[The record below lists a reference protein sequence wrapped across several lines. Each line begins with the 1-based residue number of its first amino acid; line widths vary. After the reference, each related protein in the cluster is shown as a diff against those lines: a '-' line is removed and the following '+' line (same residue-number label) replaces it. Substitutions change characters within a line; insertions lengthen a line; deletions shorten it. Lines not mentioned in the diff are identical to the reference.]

1 MSFTIKMK
9 KGDSG
14 LTPASLAYKTL
25 YKEFLSNLEPDAVIE
40 VTFVPVT
47 AEGTRPQVNKLHATI
62 REISNYTGQD
72 FEDIKLYIKE
82 KAGFVIISSESGEA
96 KSFGDMS
103 KEELSSC
110 IQVAVRLADDLG
122 ISF

>member
-1 MSFTIKMK
+1 MK
-9 KGDSG
+9 KEEAG
-14 LTPASLAYKTL
+14 LKPASLAYKSL
-25 YKEFLSNLEPDAVIE
+25 YKEFLSNLEPDTVVE

-47 AEGTRPQVNKLHATI
+47 AEGTRAQVNKLHATI

-72 FEDIKLYIKE
+72 FDYIKLYIKD
-82 KAGFVIISSESGEA
+82 KAGYVVAGEE

-103 KEELSSC
+103 KEELSTC

-122 ISF
+122 LSV

>member
-25 YKEFLSNLEPDAVIE
+25 YKEFLSNLESDAVIE
-40 VTFVPVT
+40 VTFVPIT
-47 AEGTRPQVNKLHATI
+47 AEGTRPQVNKIHATI

-72 FEDIKLYIKE
+72 FDDIKLYIKD
-82 KAGFVIISSESGEA
+82 KAGYLIMGEE

-103 KEELSSC
+103 KEELSTC
-110 IQVAVRLADDLG
+110 IQIAVRLSNDLG
-122 ISF
+122 LSV

>member
-9 KGDSG
+9 KEEAG
-14 LTPASLAYKTL
+14 LKPASLAYKSL
-25 YKEFLSNLEPDAVIE
+25 YREFLSNLEPDTVVE
-40 VTFVPVT
+40 VTFTPVT
-47 AEGTRPQVNKLHATI
+47 AEGTRAQVNKLHATI

-72 FEDIKLYIKE
+72 FDDIKLYIKD
-82 KAGFVIISSESGEA
+82 KAGYVVAGEE

-103 KEELSSC
+103 KEELSTC

-122 ISF
+122 LSV